1 MKAKNLFCLLV
12 LVFGFGKITA
22 QEKMHLITLKP
33 EADLNFDFYVT
44 EVQDVRQIR
53 GNIGIAQTG
62 LMNKQVPANFS
73 EDFSHHLKAYF
84 NSILPEKSIAQP
96 LIVKVHKLYISE
108 RTAAMSEL
116 GSCEV
121 SLEFLKSENGNM
133 YSFGTFQSSVEGK
146 GMDVTPK
153 HDDRIKEAIKNCIT
167 KFIASNWQNSEIAEV
182 TSDLKVKNQFDVKQI
197 LKAGLYF
204 DFEDLVNNSP
214 KQDLPYRTKKISENN
229 KSEHFQVL
237 QQERKKRVKNLFGYS
252 DGKNIYLNAT
262 RYTQS
267 EYFIKSKFIGRYIYF
282 EDQYSSPTAT
292 AAFGLIGAAVSNRH
306 TGIVLD
312 TKTGITTV
320 LNNKNMENLLKDYP
334 ELLNEYNRSKKTI
347 EDDRKMIEKINNL
360 PPLS

>member
-1 MKAKNLFCLLV
+1 MKAKNLFCLLI
-12 LVFGFGKITA
+12 LVFGFGNITA

-33 EADLNFDFYVT
+33 EADLNFEFFVT
-44 EVQDVRQIR
+44 EVQDARQNK
-53 GNIGIAQTG
+53 GNIGVAQTG

-73 EDFSHHLKAYF
+73 EDFSLHLKAYL
-84 NSILPEKSIAQP
+84 NSILPEKQSAQP

-121 SLEFLKSENGNM
+121 SVEFLKSENGKL

-153 HDDRIKEAIKNCIT
+153 HDDRIKEAINNCIN
-167 KFIASNWQNSEIAEV
+167 KFTSSNWQNSEIAQEP
-182 TSDLKVKNQFDVKQI
+182 SEPEDKNEFDSKET

-214 KQDLPYRTKKISENN
+214 KQDLPYRTKRILKNY

-237 QQERKKRVKNLFGYS
+237 QQEKNKRVKNLFGYS
-252 DGKNIYLNAT
+252 DGENVYLNAT

-282 EDQYSSPTAT
+282 EDQYSSPSAT

-320 LNNKNMENLLKDYP
+320 LNNKSMESLLKDYP
-334 ELLNEYNRSKKTI
+334 ELLNEYNRSKKTV